1 MKLQELI
8 QIIREEIRS
17 VLAEN
22 APAPSKPRTTPDRE
36 VAEPGTEE
44 DKEKKRRKIGNPNV
58 KPNPKASLEEETI
71 IDKIIKRFKSEKQ

>member
-8 QIIREEIRS
+8 QIIREEIHN

-22 APAPSKPRTTPDRE
+22 TPAPSKPRTTPDRE

-44 DKEKKRRKIGNPNV
+44 DKEKKRRKLGNPNV
-58 KPNPKASLEEETI
+58 KPAPKASLEEETMV
-71 IDKIIKRFKSEKQ
+71 DKIVKRFKSKN

>member
-22 APAPSKPRTTPDRE
+22 APAPAKPKTTPDRE
-36 VAEPGTEE
+36 VAEPETKPGKEE
-44 DKEKKRRKIGNPNV
+44 KRRKLGNPNV
-58 KPNPKASLEEETI
+58 QPAPKASLEEENI
-71 IDKIIKRFKSEKQ
+71 VDKIVKRFKSKN